1 MQAMSKNKTIDLH
14 VHTKFSDGTD
24 TPAATVLRGVNRGLA
39 AIAITDHDTVAGV
52 QEGIDQ
58 GLNSGLEVISGVE
71 LSAVINGKSIHVLGY
86 GLKAESPPLLESL
99 GKIQTARK
107 KRNREIIERL
117 RDMGISINMEDLQN
131 CSQGGQA
138 GRPHFARILQQKH
151 IVGNSEEAFRCYLGS
166 NGAAYVPREVLTAEE
181 AINIIRKAGGL
192 AVLAHPF
199 TIDIDQTG
207 LTKLI
212 EKLRDYGLAGLE
224 VFYPSHSQEAQAE
237 LVRLSKKFNLIIT
250 GGSDYHGK
258 AKPNIRMGR
267 IFGNQAIPYRILSDL
282 KQMLR

>member
-1 MQAMSKNKTIDLH
+1 MSESKTIDLH
-14 VHTKFSDGTD
+14 VHTKFSDGTE
-24 TPAATVLRGVNRGLA
+24 TPAATVLRAVSRGLA

-71 LSAVINGKSIHVLGY
+71 LSAVINGKSIHILGY
-86 GLKAESPPLLESL
+86 GVKTESLRLLESL
-99 GKIQTARK
+99 EKIQAARK
-107 KRNREIIERL
+107 RRNREIMERL
-117 RDMGISINMEDLQN
+117 RGMDIIVNMEDLQN

-151 IVGNSEEAFRCYLGS
+151 IVGSTDEAFRLYLGT

-181 AINIIRKAGGL
+181 AITIIQKAGGV

-199 TIDIDQTG
+199 TIDIDQNG
-207 LTKLI
+207 LTQLI
-212 EKLRDYGLAGLE
+212 EKLRDCGLAGLE
-224 VFYPSHSQEAQAE
+224 VFYPSHGQEAQAE
-237 LVRLSKKFNLIIT
+237 LVRLSKRFNLIIT

-267 IFGNQAIPYRILSDL
+267 VSGNQAIPYRILSDL